1 METNNK
7 QMVLDSNYTIERDSY
22 NVILKYYNEGE
33 INPDTEKP
41 TITKVE
47 YYYPSLETALIAYT
61 NKVANYGNDIQAL
74 LDELKT
80 LRGTITSLV
89 KENSSKLK

>member
-1 METNNK
+1 MT
-7 QMVLDSNYTIERDSY
+7 LDKNYTIERDSY

-33 INPDTEKP
+33 INSDTGKP
-41 TITKVE
+41 VITSVE

-61 NKVANYGNDIQAL
+61 NKAADYGNDIQTL

-80 LRGTITSLV
+80 MRSTITSLV
-89 KENSSKLK
+89 RESGSKLK